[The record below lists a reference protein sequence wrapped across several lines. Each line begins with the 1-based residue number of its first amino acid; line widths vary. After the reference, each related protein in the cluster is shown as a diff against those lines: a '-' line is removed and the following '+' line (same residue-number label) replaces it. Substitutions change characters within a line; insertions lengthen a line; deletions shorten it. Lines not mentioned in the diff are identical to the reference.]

1 MTNGDAAPTS
11 ASERVE
17 IMDVLRGVALFGV
30 FLVNLIQ
37 FASVNVM
44 STETQLLSLPSAPI
58 DLTLYDVL
66 GWLFFDKANT
76 IFAFLFGLGFYLQ
89 MQRLEAR
96 GVDFD
101 VIIFRRLCV
110 LLAIGVDPCRFHLGL
125 GHPAPVCARGVC
137 LAGPAQ
143 CQQSRPVRLRGD
155 LRSRRPCDAENA
167 HRIHRPG
174 QLDG

>member
-1 MTNGDAAPTS
+1 MGPAVGKDDNLEATPTS

-58 DLTLYDVL
+58 DLALYDVL

-96 GVDFD
+96 GADSRWCISVD
-101 VIIFRRLCV
+101 CV
-110 LLAIGVDPCRFHLGL
+110 CCSPLG
-125 GHPAPVCARGVC
+125 
-137 LAGPAQ
+137 
-143 CQQSRPVRLRGD
+143 
-155 LRSRRPCDAENA
+155 
-167 HRIHRPG
+167 
-174 QLDG
+174 

>member
-1 MTNGDAAPTS
+1 
-11 ASERVE
+11 
-17 IMDVLRGVALFGV
+17 MDVLRGVALFGV
-30 FLVNLIQ
+30 FLVNLTQ

-96 GVDFD
+96 GADFD
-101 VIIFRRLCV
+101 VVYFRRLCV
-110 LLAIGVDPCRFHLGL
+110 LLAIGVIHVVFLWAWDILHLY
-125 GHPAPVCARGVC
+125 A
-137 LAGPAQ
+137 LAG
-143 CQQSRPVRLRGD
+143 L
-155 LRSRRPCDAENA
+155 PCWRCETSAIATCSPTE
-167 HRIHRPG
+167 
-174 QLDG
+174 

>member
-30 FLVNLIQ
+30 FLVNLTQ

-44 STETQLLSLPSAPI
+44 STEPQLLSLPSAPV
-58 DLTLYDVL
+58 DLALYDVL

-96 GVDFD
+96 GADFE
-101 VIIFRRLCV
+101 VVYLRRLCV
-110 LLAIGVDPCRFHLGL
+110 LLAIGSIHVVFLWAWDILHLY
-125 GHPAPVCARGVC
+125 A
-137 LAGPAQ
+137 LAGFRAAGAAQ
-143 CQQSRPVRLRGD
+143 CQQSRPVRLWRD
-155 LRSRRPCDAENA
+155 LRADGPGDAEDA
-167 HRIHRPG
+167 HRIHRAR